1 MAEFERSPDCYL
13 NCQKAQFVVDQLVEK
28 AGLRGLEA
36 ARALPRNCTD
46 TCAALMIDQ
55 TIATVNQLFG
65 RTNRGDSSGVD
76 TAN

>member
-1 MAEFERSPDCYL
+1 MAEFEKSPSCIES
-13 NCQKAQFVVDQLVEK
+13 CQYVQVEDRLVE
-28 AGLRGLEA
+28 AEGLRGLEA

-46 TCAALMIDQ
+46 TCAALMMDQ

-76 TAN
+76 PTN